1 MKITVLS
8 LDLYGFNKFIA
19 QELQKKE
26 IEVTYINSAEFKYNY
41 KNLAERSKNFL
52 SKTFLK
58 KNLKKIKQTEFV
70 LNKISDDIQDVTL
83 VIDPAHFN
91 HTILKEIR
99 KKSKKLIAYNY
110 DSMVQL
116 PLPSDKITY
125 FDKIYSFDKN
135 DCEKYQFK
143 FITNFIYIPK
153 EEIKP
158 NFDLKVFTIQSK
170 SQDRMH
176 TINKIADELDRL
188 SIKNYEFH
196 IYGKPSN
203 KANKNIIFFN
213 ERISFDLFKNKMK
226 NAEILLDLVRKG
238 QNGLSFRIFEAMALQ
253 KKLITTNKNIA
264 QYDFYNPNNILI
276 IDADNISIPVSFLNS
291 EYEPLNEQ
299 VYQKYTLENW
309 IQTVFNIS

>member
-8 LDLYGFNKFIA
+8 LDLYGFNEFIA
-19 QELQKKE
+19 KELQKKE
-26 IEVTYINSAEFKYNY
+26 IDVTYINSAEFKYNY
-41 KNLAERSKNFL
+41 KNFTERSKNFL

-58 KNLKKIKQTEFV
+58 RNLKKLKQTEFV
-70 LNKISDDIQDVTL
+70 LNKISNDIQDVTL

-116 PLPSDKITY
+116 PLPSDKIAY
-125 FDKIYSFDKN
+125 FDEIYSFDKN

-153 EEIKP
+153 ENIQP
-158 NFDLKVFTIQSK
+158 RFDLKVFTIQSK

-176 TINKIADELDRL
+176 TINKIANELNRL

-203 KANKNIIFFN
+203 NANKNIIFFN
-213 ERISFDLFKNKMK
+213 ERISFDFFKNKMK

-253 KKLITTNKNIA
+253 KKLITTNKNIT
-264 QYDFYNPNNILI
+264 QYDFYNPNNILV
-276 IDADNISIPVSFLNS
+276 IDTDDISIPASFLNS
-291 EYEPLNEQ
+291 KYEPLNEQ
-299 VYQKYTLENW
+299 IYQKYTLENW
-309 IQTVFNIS
+309 IQTVF

>member
-8 LDLYGFNKFIA
+8 LDLYGFNEFIA
-19 QELQKKE
+19 KELQKKE
-26 IEVTYINSAEFKYNY
+26 IDVTYINSAEFKYNY
-41 KNLAERSKNFL
+41 KNFTERSKNFL
-52 SKTFLK
+52 SKTFFK
-58 KNLKKIKQTEFV
+58 RNLKKLKQTEFV
-70 LNKISDDIQDVTL
+70 LNKISNDIQDVTL

-125 FDKIYSFDKN
+125 FDEIYSFDKN

-176 TINKIADELDRL
+176 TINKIANELDRL

-203 KANKNIIFFN
+203 NANKNIIFFN
-213 ERISFDLFKNKMK
+213 ERISFDFFKNKMK

-253 KKLITTNKNIA
+253 KKLITTNKNITR
-264 QYDFYNPNNILI
+264 YNFYNPNNILV
-276 IDADNISIPVSFLNS
+276 IDTDDISIPASFLNS
-291 EYEPLNEQ
+291 KYEPLNEQ
-299 VYQKYTLENW
+299 IYQKYTLENW
-309 IQTVFNIS
+309 IQTVFNI

>member
-8 LDLYGFNKFIA
+8 LDLYGFNEFIA
-19 QELQKKE
+19 KELQKKE
-26 IEVTYINSAEFKYNY
+26 IDVTYINSAEFKYNY
-41 KNLAERSKNFL
+41 KNFTERSKNFL
-52 SKTFLK
+52 SKTFFK
-58 KNLKKIKQTEFV
+58 RNLKKLKQTEFV
-70 LNKISDDIQDVTL
+70 LNKISNDIQDVTL

-125 FDKIYSFDKN
+125 FDEIYSFDKN

-153 EEIKP
+153 ENIQP
-158 NFDLKVFTIQSK
+158 RFDLKVFTIQSK

-176 TINKIADELDRL
+176 TINKIANELDRL

-203 KANKNIIFFN
+203 NANKNIIFFN
-213 ERISFDLFKNKMK
+213 ERISFDFFKNKMK

-253 KKLITTNKNIA
+253 KKLITTNKNITR
-264 QYDFYNPNNILI
+264 YDFYNPNNILV
-276 IDADNISIPVSFLNS
+276 IDTDNISIPASFLNS
-291 EYEPLNEQ
+291 KYEPLNEQ
-299 VYQKYTLENW
+299 IYQKYTLENW
-309 IQTVFNIS
+309 IQTVFNI

>member
-8 LDLYGFNKFIA
+8 LDLYGFNEFIA
-19 QELQKKE
+19 KELQKKE
-26 IEVTYINSAEFKYNY
+26 IDVTYINSAEFKYNY
-41 KNLAERSKNFL
+41 KNFTERSKNFL
-52 SKTFLK
+52 SKTFFK
-58 KNLKKIKQTEFV
+58 RNLKKLKQTEFV
-70 LNKISDDIQDVTL
+70 LNKISNDIQDVTL

-125 FDKIYSFDKN
+125 FDEIYSFDKN

-176 TINKIADELDRL
+176 TINKIANELDRL

-203 KANKNIIFFN
+203 NANKNIIFFN
-213 ERISFDLFKNKMK
+213 ERISFDFFKNKMK

-253 KKLITTNKNIA
+253 KKLITTNKNITR
-264 QYDFYNPNNILI
+264 YDFYNPNNILV
-276 IDADNISIPVSFLNS
+276 IDTDNISIPASFLNS
-291 EYEPLNEQ
+291 KYEPLNEQ
-299 VYQKYTLENW
+299 IYQKYTLENW
-309 IQTVFNIS
+309 IQTVFNI

>member
-309 IQTVFNIS
+309 IQTVFNI

>member
-1 MKITVLS
+1 
-8 LDLYGFNKFIA
+8 
-19 QELQKKE
+19 
-26 IEVTYINSAEFKYNY
+26 
-41 KNLAERSKNFL
+41 
-52 SKTFLK
+52 
-58 KNLKKIKQTEFV
+58 
-70 LNKISDDIQDVTL
+70 
-83 VIDPAHFN
+83 
-91 HTILKEIR
+91 
-99 KKSKKLIAYNY
+99 
-110 DSMVQL
+110 MVQL

-203 KANKNIIFFN
+203 KANKNIKIGRASCR
-213 ERISFDLFKNKMK
+213 ER
-226 NAEILLDLVRKG
+226 V
-238 QNGLSFRIFEAMALQ
+238 
-253 KKLITTNKNIA
+253 
-264 QYDFYNPNNILI
+264 
-276 IDADNISIPVSFLNS
+276 
-291 EYEPLNEQ
+291 
-299 VYQKYTLENW
+299 
-309 IQTVFNIS
+309 

>member
-58 KNLKKIKQTEFV
+58 RNLKKIKQTEFV

-309 IQTVFNIS
+309 IQTVFNI

>member
-8 LDLYGFNKFIA
+8 LDLYGFNEFIA
-19 QELQKKE
+19 KELQKKE
-26 IEVTYINSAEFKYNY
+26 IDVTYINSAEFKYNY
-41 KNLAERSKNFL
+41 KNFTERSKNFL

-58 KNLKKIKQTEFV
+58 RNLKKLKQTEFV
-70 LNKISDDIQDVTL
+70 LNKISNDIQDVTL

-116 PLPSDKITY
+116 PLPSDKIAY
-125 FDKIYSFDKN
+125 FDEIYSFDKN

-153 EEIKP
+153 ENIQP
-158 NFDLKVFTIQSK
+158 RFDLKVFTIQSK

-176 TINKIADELDRL
+176 TINKIANELDRL

-203 KANKNIIFFN
+203 NANKNIIFFN
-213 ERISFDLFKNKMK
+213 ERISFDFFKNKMK
-226 NAEILLDLVRKG
+226 NAEILLDLVREG

-253 KKLITTNKNIA
+253 KKLITTNKNIT
-264 QYDFYNPNNILI
+264 QYDFYNPNNILV
-276 IDADNISIPVSFLNS
+276 IDTDNISIPASFLNS
-291 EYEPLNEQ
+291 KYEPLNEQ
-299 VYQKYTLENW
+299 IYQKYTLENW
-309 IQTVFNIS
+309 IQTVFNI

>member
-8 LDLYGFNKFIA
+8 LDLYGFNEFIA
-19 QELQKKE
+19 KELQNKE

-41 KNLAERSKNFL
+41 KNFTERSKNFL

-58 KNLKKIKQTEFV
+58 RNLKKLKQTEFV
-70 LNKISDDIQDVTL
+70 LNKISNDIQDVTL

-116 PLPSDKITY
+116 PLPSDKIAY
-125 FDKIYSFDKN
+125 FDEIYSFDKN

-153 EEIKP
+153 ENIQP
-158 NFDLKVFTIQSK
+158 RFDLKVFTIQSK

-176 TINKIADELDRL
+176 TINKIANELDRL

-203 KANKNIIFFN
+203 NANKNIIFFN
-213 ERISFDLFKNKMK
+213 ERISFDFFKNKMK

-253 KKLITTNKNIA
+253 KKLITTNKNITR
-264 QYDFYNPNNILI
+264 YDFYNPNNILV
-276 IDADNISIPVSFLNS
+276 IDTDNISIPASFLNS
-291 EYEPLNEQ
+291 KYEPLNEQ
-299 VYQKYTLENW
+299 IYQKYTLENW
-309 IQTVFNIS
+309 IQTVFNI